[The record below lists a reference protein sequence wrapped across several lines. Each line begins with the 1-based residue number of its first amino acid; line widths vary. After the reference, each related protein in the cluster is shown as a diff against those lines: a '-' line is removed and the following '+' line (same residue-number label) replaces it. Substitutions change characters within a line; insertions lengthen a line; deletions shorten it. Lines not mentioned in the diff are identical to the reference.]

1 MSSMSERFSD
11 LGRKLRVVRSD
22 DDVSLGSESPSGKG
36 AFPETIWRVRSE
48 LVSDV
53 SVFPLEVESK
63 GKNYFRIRL
72 YLEDESLPSSQL
84 RRTGT
89 ASLLEL
95 DVEEKEVP
103 TFVKLSGRRIRIK
116 YLTWNEKEQ
125 LHDLTDE
132 NIQLREEIL
141 ELRKKLKSVNSQLTF
156 IVSEQAREDRL

>member
-1 MSSMSERFSD
+1 MSSLPERPSV
-11 LGRKLRVVRSD
+11 LGRMLKLVRN
-22 DDVSLGSESPSGKG
+22 DDVSSPGSEDLPGKNV
-36 AFPETIWRVRSE
+36 FPETIWRVRSE

-63 GKNYFRIRL
+63 GRNYFRIRL

-89 ASLLEL
+89 ASLIEI

-103 TFVKLSGRRIRIK
+103 TFVKLSGRRIRIR

-125 LHDLTDE
+125 LHDLTEE
-132 NIQLREEIL
+132 NLRLEEEIQ
-141 ELRKKLKSVNSQLTF
+141 ELRKKLRSVNSQLTF
-156 IVSEQAREDRL
+156 IVSQQAQEDR